1 MLSFY
6 PNQYLMPRKYTYG
19 PFQSRRLGL
28 SLGINILL
36 NYKVCSFDCVYCEI
50 GATNKESIVSPE
62 YRINLPPTPDFRNE
76 LKSILKYVPHLKS
89 LSFTGY
95 QGEPTL
101 NDCLLE
107 FYNIT
112 LDVRSELKWDK
123 DPPLITLFT
132 NSSTL
137 YLEEI
142 RERVKHFDLVLAKLD
157 AATDKDL
164 IRTNNPHKD
173 CPDIVTIAD
182 SLVKLRKDMPNKK
195 LAIQCLISKSHR
207 EDFISND
214 NNENIKQLAYA
225 IKKIK
230 PDIVQLYSIARIP
243 SEYFVFAIDE
253 KKMKQIVKTFK
264 EIIKN
269 DLIEIN
275 YY

>member
-1 MLSFY
+1 
-6 PNQYLMPRKYTYG
+6 MPRQYTYG
-19 PFQSRRLGL
+19 PFRSRRLGL
-28 SLGINILL
+28 SLGIDILPKNKL
-36 NYKVCSFDCVYCEI
+36 CTYNCVYCEI
-50 GATNKESIVSPE
+50 GPTKEVVSPE
-62 YRINLPPTPDFRNE
+62 FRIKLPPTSDFRNE

-101 NDCLLE
+101 NENLLD
-107 FYNIT
+107 FYSII
-112 LDVRSELKWDK
+112 LDVRRDLKWTDE
-123 DPPLITLFT
+123 PPLITLFT

-137 YLEEI
+137 YSSEV

-157 AATDKDL
+157 AATENDF
-164 IRTNNPHKD
+164 ISTNRPHKD
-173 CPDIVTIAD
+173 NPDVKTIVE

-195 LAIQCLISKSHR
+195 LAIQCLISKSYR

-214 NNENIKQLAYA
+214 NKENIKQLAYA

-253 KKMKQIVKTFK
+253 KRKKQIVKTFK
-264 EIIKN
+264 EIINN